1 MKKIFLVLMATLL
14 FIWSCELFSPTPPT
28 PSDIT
33 EVQEYRA
40 SDLADSGATDYPT
53 SEEEIALAFN
63 EIREDDPVLQDIV
76 IAFSEE
82 EEKSAFSKKALD
94 VAKSLNDSL
103 KTQLEEI
110 MASIEAFPT
119 TKELDE
125 DISLSGEALGT
136 YFILTKGEGTLSA
149 TAETDDDQAIDE
161 YASNLESL
169 SGEAT
174 LQIQIDPTPA
184 LASAGSSA
192 IKDFRTKLNAGGSGS
207 ISTTTDESENRIPDE
222 ITLDYAESFGFGLS
236 LNAGGKGGKIIFKED
251 AEFSGTIDGSE
262 LIGATEDEVYNLL
275 MPQITITVKV
285 YNDND
290 QIQFSETYDSLDEF
304 ITAFQ
309 QQPPD

>member
-1 MKKIFLVLMATLL
+1 MATLL
-14 FIWSCELFSPTPPT
+14 FISSCELFSPN
-28 PSDIT
+28 PSNIT

-53 SEEEIALAFN
+53 SEEEIALAFA
-63 EIREDDPVLQDIV
+63 EINPETDPVLVDIV
-76 IAFSEE
+76 AAFSEE

-103 KTQLEEI
+103 KTQLDEI
-110 MASIEAFPT
+110 MASIEEFPT
-119 TKELDE
+119 TKTLDE
-125 DISLSGEALGT
+125 SISLSGEALGT

-149 TAETDDDQAIDE
+149 TAETSNDGPIVEDP
-161 YASNLESL
+161 SNLESL
-169 SGEAT
+169 SGEVT

-184 LASAGSSA
+184 LASADSA

-207 ISTTTDESENRIPDE
+207 LSTTIDDKSGNRIPDA

-236 LNAGGKGGKIIFKED
+236 LNAAGGKGGKIIFKED
-251 AEFSGTIDGSE
+251 AEFNGTINWSDIME
-262 LIGATEDEVYNLL
+262 AETEEQVANLL

-290 QIQFSETYDSLDEF
+290 QIQFSKTYDSLDEF

-309 QQPPD
+309 QPPD

>member
-1 MKKIFLVLMATLL
+1 MKKSFLVLMATLL
-14 FIWSCELFSPTPPT
+14 FISSCELFSPN
-28 PSDIT
+28 PSNIT

-63 EIREDDPVLQDIV
+63 EIREDDPVLADIV
-76 IAFSEE
+76 DAFSEE

-110 MASIEAFPT
+110 IASIEAFPT

-184 LASAGSSA
+184 LASAGLLCHQGFPHEAQCRRQRKHKYNNGRKWKSYS
-192 IKDFRTKLNAGGSGS
+192 RRNYAGLRRELW
-207 ISTTTDESENRIPDE
+207 IW
-222 ITLDYAESFGFGLS
+222 A
-236 LNAGGKGGKIIFKED
+236 
-251 AEFSGTIDGSE
+251 FSQCE
-262 LIGATEDEVYNLL
+262 RQRRQNYL
-275 MPQITITVKV
+275 
-285 YNDND
+285 
-290 QIQFSETYDSLDEF
+290 
-304 ITAFQ
+304 
-309 QQPPD
+309 

>member
-1 MKKIFLVLMATLL
+1 MATLL
-14 FIWSCELFSPTPPT
+14 FISSCELFSPN
-28 PSDIT
+28 PSNIT

-53 SEEEIALAFN
+53 SEEEIALAFAA
-63 EIREDDPVLQDIV
+63 IGDDDPVLMDIV

-103 KTQLEEI
+103 KTQLDEI
-110 MASIEAFPT
+110 MASIEEFPT
-119 TKELDE
+119 TKTLDE
-125 DISLSGEALGT
+125 SISLSGEALGT

-149 TAETDDDQAIDE
+149 TAETSNDGPIVEDP
-161 YASNLESL
+161 SNLESL
-169 SGEAT
+169 SGEVT

-184 LASAGSSA
+184 LASADSA

-207 ISTTTDESENRIPDE
+207 LSTTIDDKSGNRIPDA

-236 LNAGGKGGKIIFKED
+236 LNAAGGKGGKIIFKED
-251 AEFSGTIDGSE
+251 AEFNGTINWSDIME
-262 LIGATEDEVYNLL
+262 AETEEQVANLL

-290 QIQFSETYDSLDEF
+290 QIQFSKTYDSLDEF

-309 QQPPD
+309 QPPD